1 MDYSEYLV
9 ARMRR
14 VDEAVL
20 PIETDASGGSV
31 KAFVPTT
38 AEGRHEEL
46 TWNPPA
52 FVPVYARRFVKAQ
65 EQSPVATNGWDNSR
79 SH

>member
-1 MDYSEYLV
+1 MDYGEYLV

-31 KAFVPTT
+31 KAFVP
-38 AEGRHEEL
+38 
-46 TWNPPA
+46 
-52 FVPVYARRFVKAQ
+52 VYARRFVKAQ

>member
-1 MDYSEYLV
+1 MDYGEYLV

-20 PIETDASGGSV
+20 PIEDAEPV

-65 EQSPVATNGWDNSR
+65 EQSPVATNGWDKSR

>member
-1 MDYSEYLV
+1 MDYGEYLV
-9 ARMRR
+9 SRMRR

-20 PIETDASGGSV
+20 PIEDV

-52 FVPVYARRFVKAQ
+52 FVPVYARRFAKAQ

>member
-1 MDYSEYLV
+1 MDYGEYLV

-20 PIETDASGGSV
+20 PIEDVPAVSV

-65 EQSPVATNGWDNSR
+65 EQSPVATNGWDDSR

>member
-1 MDYSEYLV
+1 MREIVTYDDHV
-9 ARMRR
+9 MAVMRR
-14 VDEAVL
+14 VDEVVV
-20 PIETDASGGSV
+20 PIEDV